1 MALDTSTFQI
11 VAKDRDGRP
20 VLTYISAAS
29 QQDAKR
35 KAKAHPKLRDATV
48 VTVRKKRTYAYRVVH
63 SGKTIDGYQ
72 NAYTKEEVVAAL
84 ERIGFKVKYVRRQL
98 DFRLRAAPNEIV
110 SFIGTSAR
118 LMEQKLPYN
127 EVLQVMATNVKDQ
140 NLKGALRDIILDLK
154 NGVDSRDAFVKQ
166 GKVFGEHTALML
178 GIASKSGNMTQI
190 FKSVATLVER
200 QADFRKGLTSSL
212 ILPAVTGL
220 SVVGAIGF
228 YVFYLLPDMMALMG
242 PMLESMPPLTAKT
255 LAISAFFQDYIG
267 LILFL
272 GIGSIIGFYAYIFS
286 PTGRINFHRSIVK
299 IPYVGN
305 ILRNTTTEIFCRV
318 LGIMYTSAGEN
329 IESIQLAGEASGN
342 RYLAQQIKRV
352 TVPMMLKFGTEL
364 GKALE
369 AAEFFPELFISRFK
383 TAAETGAVKDTAIQ
397 LADYY
402 QMDNQYAMKNLV
414 SFIEVG
420 ISIIIMVTLVFLT
433 LLSSETATLRIK
445 MW

>member
-1 MALDTSTFQI
+1 MASDSSTFQI
-11 VAKDRDGRP
+11 VAKDRTGRSFM
-20 VLTYISAAS
+20 TYISATS
-29 QQDAKR
+29 QPEAKR
-35 KAKAHPKLRDATV
+35 KAKTHPKLRDATV
-48 VTVRKKRTYAYRVVH
+48 VSVRKKRTFAYRVEH
-63 SGKTIDGYQ
+63 GGKTIDGYQ
-72 NAYTKEEVVAAL
+72 NAYSNQEVVAAL
-84 ERIGFKVKYVRRQL
+84 ERIGFKVKFVRRQL
-98 DFRLRAAPNEIV
+98 EFRLRAASNEIV
-110 SFIGTSAR
+110 SFIATSAR

-127 EVLQVMATNVKDQ
+127 EVLQVMATN
-140 NLKGALRDIILDLK
+140 LKGALRDIILDLK
-154 NGVDSRDAFVKQ
+154 NGVDSREAFVKQ

-200 QADFRKGLTSSL
+200 QADFRKGLISSM

-220 SVVGAIGF
+220 SLVGAIGF
-228 YVFYLLPDMMALMG
+228 YVFYLLPDMMNLMG

-255 LAISAFFQDYIG
+255 MAISAFMKDYIG

-272 GIGSIIGFYAYIFS
+272 GIGSIVGFYAYIFS
-286 PTGRINFHRSIVK
+286 PDGRINFHRAIVRV
-299 IPYVGN
+299 PYVGN
-305 ILRNTTTEIFCRV
+305 ILRNTTTEIFCRI
-318 LGIMYTSAGEN
+318 LGIMYASAGEN

-342 RYLAQQIKRV
+342 RYLAHQIKKV

-383 TAAETGAVKDTAIQ
+383 TAAETGAVKDTALQ

>member
-1 MALDTSTFQI
+1 MALDSSTFQI
-11 VAKDRDGRP
+11 VAKDRLGRSTM
-20 VLTYISAAS
+20 TYISATS
-29 QQDAKR
+29 LQEAKKR
-35 KAKAHPKLRDATV
+35 AKAHPKLRDATIV
-48 VTVRKKRTYAYRVVH
+48 SVRKKKTFAYRVEH
-63 SGKTIDGYQ
+63 GGKTIDGYQ
-72 NAYTKEEVVAAL
+72 NAYTKQEVVAAL
-84 ERIGFKVKYVRRQL
+84 ERIGSKVKYVRRQL
-98 DFRLRAAPNEIV
+98 EFRLRAASNEIV

-127 EVLQVMATNVKDQ
+127 EVLQLMATNVKDQ

-154 NGVDSRDAFVKQ
+154 NGVDSRDAFMKQ

-190 FKSVATLVER
+190 FRSVATLVER
-200 QADFRKGLTSSL
+200 QADFRKGLISSM

-220 SVVGAIGF
+220 SLVGAIGF
-228 YVFYLLPDMMALMG
+228 YVFYLLPDMMNLMG

-255 LAISAFFQDYIG
+255 MAISAFMKDYIG

-272 GIGSIIGFYAYIFS
+272 GIGSIVGFYAYIFS
-286 PTGRINFHRSIVK
+286 PDGRINFHRAIVK
-299 IPYVGN
+299 VPYVGN
-305 ILRNTTTEIFCRV
+305 ILRNTTTEIFCRI
-318 LGIMYTSAGEN
+318 LGIMYASAGEN

-342 RYLAQQIKRV
+342 RYLAQQIRKV

-364 GKALE
+364 GKSLE

-383 TAAETGAVKDTAIQ
+383 TAAETGAIKDTALQ